1 VAAAAEE
8 NVTRLVAVLGYSD
21 GRTSELHRVCA
32 TRLARAEQVAGPD
45 DVVLFSGWA
54 RRRTFAAEADLM
66 AGAWKAPVRARVL
79 DRHARTTLGNALSI
93 TRLAR
98 ELDAGE
104 VVLVTSSWHARRA
117 SALLRAALAGSGA
130 TLRVAAADERVTP
143 LRGLREL
150 ASWTVVPLLA
160 LVAART
166 R

>member
-1 VAAAAEE
+1 
-8 NVTRLVAVLGYSD
+8 
-21 GRTSELHRVCA
+21 VCA
-32 TRLARAEQVAGPD
+32 TRLARAEQVACPD

-54 RRRTFAAEADLM
+54 RRRTFATEADLM
-66 AGAWKAPVRARVL
+66 AEAWKAPVRARVV
-79 DRHARTTLGNALSI
+79 DRHARTTLGNALNI
-93 TRLAR
+93 ARLAR
-98 ELDAGE
+98 ELDADE

-130 TLRVAAADERVTP
+130 TLQVAVADERVTP

-150 ASWTVVPLLA
+150 ASWAVVPLLA

>member
-1 VAAAAEE
+1 
-8 NVTRLVAVLGYSD
+8 VTRLVAVLGFSD

-32 TRLARAEQVAGPD
+32 TRLARAEQVVCPD

-54 RRRTFAAEADLM
+54 RRRTIATEADLM
-66 AGAWKAPVRARVL
+66 AEAWKAPARARVV

-93 TRLAR
+93 ARLAR
-98 ELDAGE
+98 ELDADE